1 MYLSNLIVYL
11 NVLNM
16 RVPCRVCVRVV
27 HNFNSVGI
35 NIKISDSM
43 AFKFKALTFK
53 VFFKLSHRS
62 TKTCFFLID
71 VFVKA
76 ILY

>member
-1 MYLSNLIVYL
+1 
-11 NVLNM
+11 M

-53 VFFKLSHRS
+53 VFSSYRTEAPKHV
-62 TKTCFFLID
+62 FFLID